1 MKIKFFNS
9 YIFPAFI
16 IITLLWLSFAPA
28 HGASKFPDFDTREE
42 TKVVDGMKYIK
53 LKISKSDCRQSIH
66 VLELDLNSN
75 KFELESV
82 FGKDSLHNKE
92 TVSSM
97 AKRKNALA
105 AVNGSFF
112 SNGGNPLGM
121 IIHQGKIIKEP
132 ILGRTVMGI
141 TSSNEIFFDNPKF
154 DARFYYKGE
163 TSETG
168 ECRFIELDG
177 INRPPSEDEVII
189 YTPEYGNRTMTKNNN
204 SFEIV
209 VSNEKV
215 ISTGHSNSV
224 IPPDGYVIYAC
235 GVMCAD
241 LERVCLNDEASL
253 ELYINPIWEKTKF
266 AVGGGPRLLKGG
278 SVINTASEEKFRPD
292 VARGRAP
299 RTAIGITSE
308 GKLLLVCVDGR
319 QPKTSTGMNLKELS
333 MLMIKLGAVDA
344 MNLDGGGST
353 TLYLTGKVMNSPSDG
368 CERPVSQALV
378 LKMRDGEE
386 MAGGKVAF
394 DNLEKNIKF

>member
-1 MKIKFFNS
+1 MKTKFLNL
-9 YIFPAFI
+9 YAFPVFI
-16 IITLLWLSFAPA
+16 IIAVLLLVSVSA
-28 HGASKFPDFDTREE
+28 HGAGKFPEFDAREE
-42 TKVVDGMKYIK
+42 TKVIEGMKYIK
-53 LKISKSDCRQSIH
+53 LKVSKPDCRQTIH
-66 VLELDLNSN
+66 VLELDLGSN

-97 AKRKNALA
+97 AKRKNAVA

-154 DARFYYKGE
+154 DARFYYRGAAAA
-163 TSETG
+163 TG
-168 ECRFIELDG
+168 ECHFIELDG

-215 ISTGHSNSV
+215 ISTGRSNSV
-224 IPPDGYVIYAC
+224 IPPDGYVIYAG
-235 GVMCAD
+235 GVMCTD
-241 LERVCLNDEASL
+241 LERVSLNDEASL
-253 ELYINPIWEKTKF
+253 ELYINPIWEKTHF

-278 SVINTASEEKFRPD
+278 SVINTAAEEKFRPD
-292 VARGRAP
+292 VAKGRAP
-299 RTAIGITSE
+299 RTAIGITSN

-319 QPKTSTGMNLKELS
+319 RPKTSDGMNLKELS
-333 MLMIKLGAVDA
+333 NLMIKLGATDA

-353 TLYLTGKVMNSPSDG
+353 TLYLMGKVMNSPSDG
-368 CERPVSQALV
+368 CERPVSQALI
-378 LKMRDGEE
+378 LKTRDGEE

-394 DNLEKNIKF
+394 DNSGKNIKF

>member
-1 MKIKFFNS
+1 
-9 YIFPAFI
+9 
-16 IITLLWLSFAPA
+16 
-28 HGASKFPDFDTREE
+28 
-42 TKVVDGMKYIK
+42 MKYIK
-53 LKISKSDCRQSIH
+53 LKILKPDCRQSIH
-66 VLELDLNSN
+66 VLELDINSN
-75 KFELESV
+75 KFKLESV

-97 AKRKNALA
+97 AKRKNAVA

-154 DARFYYKGE
+154 DARFYYKNE
-163 TSETG
+163 ISETG
-168 ECRFIELDG
+168 ECHFIELDG
-177 INRPPSEDEVII
+177 INRPPVADEVII

-215 ISTGHSNSV
+215 ISMGRANSV

-235 GVMCAD
+235 GVMYTD

-253 ELYINPIWEKTKF
+253 ELYINPIWEKTQF
-266 AVGGGPRLLKGG
+266 AVGGGPRLLRDG
-278 SVINTASEEKFRPD
+278 SVINCAADEKFRPD
-292 VARGRAP
+292 VAKGRAP
-299 RTAIGITSE
+299 RTAIGMTST

-319 QPKTSTGMNLKELS
+319 QPKTSAGMNLKELS
-333 MLMIKLGAVDA
+333 ALMVKLGAVDA

-353 TLYLTGKVMNSPSDG
+353 TLYLMGKVMNSPSDG
-368 CERPVSQALV
+368 CERPVSQALI
-378 LKMRDGEE
+378 LKACDGEDQ
-386 MAGGKVAF
+386 AGKKVAF
-394 DNLEKNIKF
+394 ESSEKNIKF

>member
-1 MKIKFFNS
+1 MLTVITFLSLFFE
-9 YIFPAFI
+9 PV
-16 IITLLWLSFAPA
+16 
-28 HGASKFPDFDTREE
+28 HGASKFPDFDKREE
-42 TKVVDGMKYIK
+42 TKVIDGMKYIK
-53 LKISKSDCRQSIH
+53 LKISNSDRRQSIH
-66 VLELDLNSN
+66 VLELDINSN

-97 AKRKNALA
+97 AKRKNAVA

-141 TSSNEIFFDNPKF
+141 TTSNEIFFDNPKF
-154 DARFYYKGE
+154 DARFYYK
-163 TSETG
+163 SEEAATG
-168 ECRFIELDG
+168 ECHFIELDG
-177 INRPPSEDEVII
+177 INRPPSADEVII

-215 ISTGHSNSV
+215 ISTGRSNSV

-235 GVMCAD
+235 GVMFTD
-241 LERVCLNDEASL
+241 LERVSLNDEASL

-278 SVINTASEEKFRPD
+278 NAINTAAEEKFRPD
-292 VARGRAP
+292 VAKGRAP
-299 RTAIGITSE
+299 RTAIGITAD

-319 QPKTSTGMNLKELS
+319 QPKTSEGMNLKELS
-333 MLMIKLGAVDA
+333 NLMVKLGAVDA

-353 TLYLTGKVMNSPSDG
+353 TLYLMGKVMNSPSDG
-368 CERPVSQALV
+368 CERPVSQALI
-378 LKMRDGEE
+378 LKARDGEE

-394 DNLEKNIKF
+394 DNSEKNIKF